1 MSLKL
6 RLRRWQQRVN
16 LALLFVDGNT
26 GGWLGTLG
34 MALRSFAA
42 ARGGQAAASLAYY
55 GLFSLFPLVVLLI
68 TLANFVIDPAQT
80 EASIAL
86 ALHEILPNAQGLEE
100 FVLEGARGVYAARGQ
115 ATALSLLALLW
126 SASGMFTNLTYN
138 IDLAWSS
145 RRAPNALKAR
155 LSGLLIVVLVSLGL
169 IALLLL
175 STTLGV
181 VLMLPQTFL
190 QWVGLDHRW
199 AQEGLVRLLTLL
211 VGVIIF
217 YALYR
222 WAPRSAVPR
231 SVALASALFTALAVQ
246 VIGQGLTWY
255 LNSGLAQ
262 YATIYGPLTTIVVLM
277 LWFYLTVAAI
287 LFGAHLGAALLARV
301 RPDR

>member
-6 RLRRWQQRVN
+6 RLN
-16 LALLFVDGNT
+16 LALLFIDSNT
-26 GGWLGTLG
+26 GGWLGTLSL
-34 MALRSFAA
+34 ALRSFAA

-68 TLANFVIDPAQT
+68 TLANFFIDPAQT

-86 ALHEILPNAQGLEE
+86 ALHEILPDAQGLEE
-100 FVLEGARGVYAARGQ
+100 FVLEGARVVYAARGQ

-126 SASGMFTNLTYN
+126 SASGMFTNLAYN

-155 LSGLLIVVLVSLGL
+155 LSGLLIVMLVSLGL
-169 IALLLL
+169 IALLLT
-175 STTLGV
+175 SATLGMV
-181 VLMLPQTFL
+181 FMLPQTFL
-190 QWVGLDHRW
+190 QWVGLDHSW
-199 AQEGLVRLLTLL
+199 AQAGLVRLVTLL
-211 VGVIIF
+211 VGVMMF

-222 WAPRSAVPR
+222 WAPRSTVPR
-231 SVALASALFTALAVQ
+231 PIALVSALFTALAVQ
-246 VIGQGLTWY
+246 VIGFGLTWY

-301 RPDR
+301 RPTR

>member
-6 RLRRWQQRVN
+6 RLRRWQQRLN
-16 LALLFVDGNT
+16 LALLFIDSNT
-26 GGWLGTLG
+26 GGWLGTLSL
-34 MALRSFAA
+34 ALRSFAA

-68 TLANFVIDPAQT
+68 TLANFFIDPAQT
-80 EASIAL
+80 EASLAV
-86 ALHEILPNAQGLEE
+86 ALHEILPDAQGLEE
-100 FVLEGARGVYAARGQ
+100 FVLEGARVVYAARGQ

-126 SASGMFTNLTYN
+126 SASGMFTNLAYN

-155 LSGLLIVVLVSLGL
+155 LSGLVIVMLVSLGL
-169 IALLLL
+169 IVLLLT
-175 STTLGV
+175 SATLGV

-190 QWVGLDHRW
+190 QWVGLDHSW
-199 AQEGLVRLLTLL
+199 AQAGLVRLLTLL
-211 VGVIIF
+211 VGVMMF

-222 WAPRSAVPR
+222 WAPRSTVPR
-231 SVALASALFTALAVQ
+231 AIALVSALFTALAVQ
-246 VIGQGLTWY
+246 VIGFGLTWY

-301 RPDR
+301 RSPR